1 MSYKKQLKHFT
12 VSRQIF
18 DAILEERSSRIHK
31 VSNIYEYYYGYP
43 DKNKILYDGIGIIII
58 QQKSLVRH
66 IPQFEFEAGDGY
78 IQVILHLEELQET
91 SIEPDITGLKAWNTV
106 YKMLKEFYTDQEI
119 KERLEA
125 HQAEYDQNKAQFH
138 FNYPNKIG
146 QLIEHQNCYKYDIN
160 GAHCDALCC
169 IFPKAKEK
177 FIELHKQRKQKPE
190 IKKWFNYFVG
200 MLTVKGY
207 RKTYN
212 WIVQRTNSKLME
224 LWDKLGGLVVYGNTD
239 GIILKDPK
247 TTIPHSSALGEFK
260 LEYHGTVYTYAGKN
274 YWIFQYENQGKL
286 ETTGSLPV
294 SLRNKVDLPKGQV
307 VSYDRVL
314 KCYGQVKIYEYQ
326 NVEVHYEQIGN
337 ETILY

>member
-1 MSYKKQLKHFT
+1 MAKHTELYDLLGVEPTATEDEIRVGQICAINIQKAYRKMALKYH
-12 VSRQIF
+12 
-18 DAILEERSSRIHK
+18 
-31 VSNIYEYYYGYP
+31 P
-43 DKNKILYDGIGIIII
+43 DKNKDN
-58 QQKSLVRH
+58 
-66 IPQFEFEAGDGY
+66 PE
-78 IQVILHLEELQET
+78 
-91 SIEPDITGLKAWNTV
+91 
-106 YKMLKEFYTDQEI
+106 
-119 KERLEA
+119 
-125 HQAEYDQNKAQFH
+125 
-138 FNYPNKIG
+138 
-146 QLIEHQNCYKYDIN
+146 
-160 GAHCDALCC
+160 
-169 IFPKAKEK
+169 KAKEK

-212 WIVQRTNSKLME
+212 WIVQRTNTKLME
-224 LWDKLGGLVVYGNTD
+224 LWNKLGGLVVYGNTD

-294 SLRNKVDLPKGQV
+294 SLRDKVDLPKGQV

-326 NVEVHYEQIGN
+326 NVEVYYE
-337 ETILY
+337 